1 MKITYTGNQ
10 EAIAPKQRD
19 KFEAKL
25 QKMSKMLDR
34 RGEREAHVIIT
45 KERFLHKV
53 EVTINAFDHAM
64 VGAGSNSDLLVAIGD
79 ALERLEKQIIRLRS
93 KWRDTKRHKDKETI
107 ASAGSEAAAPAVAT
121 AARPKAVRAAKKEA
135 APATGKKTPRVF
147 RVNHKDGQ
155 KPMTLEEAMIEVEES
170 QDYLVYHDAGT
181 DRLTVLLRRSDGN
194 FDLIES

>member
-10 EAIAPKQRD
+10 EAVAPKQRN

-64 VGAGSNSDLLVAIGD
+64 VGAGSNSDLLVAISD

-93 KWRDTKRHKDKETI
+93 KWRDTKRHKDKEAM
-107 ASAGSEAAAPAVAT
+107 ASAGTEAAAPAAAT
-121 AARPKAVRAAKKEA
+121 STRPKAARAAKKQA
-135 APATGKKTPRVF
+135 APATGNKTPRVF
-147 RVNHKDGQ
+147 RVNHKDGH
-155 KPMTLEEAMIEVEES
+155 KPMTLEEAMIEVEDS